1 MSTLWLKILACAA
14 MLADHIG
21 FFSNYGYP
29 ELELILRG
37 FGRIAFPIFCYLIAF
52 GYRKTSDKFKY
63 LLRLIIIGL
72 LSELPFYYCFYG
84 RLPNLSF
91 SNVYFTLALG
101 LLSIILFDYISK
113 SGTRLFF
120 PSLLAV
126 IPPAALAA
134 LIGTDYGADGVLLI
148 FFFCLA
154 GTNKAAITALTLLFA
169 SRKFIIALA
178 VALGDALPHLSAF
191 SLPAIRDWDKLQILG
206 ALALLPILLCDGS
219 RGYRPKSRAAQKVIQ
234 YSFYLFYPVHLLVLG
249 VIIREFVM

>member
-1 MSTLWLKILACAA
+1 MSTLWLKILACTA

-21 FFSNYGYP
+21 YFSNYGYS

-52 GYRKTSDKFKY
+52 GYRKTSNKYRY

-72 LSELPFYYCFYG
+72 ISELPFYYCFNG

-101 LLSIILFDYISK
+101 LCSIILFDYISK
-113 SGTRLFF
+113 SGTRFF
-120 PSLLAV
+120 YPSLLSV
-126 IPPAALAA
+126 IPPAALAM
-134 LIGTDYGADGVLLI
+134 LMETDYGAEGVLLI
-148 FFFCLA
+148 FFFYIA
-154 GTNKAAITALTLLFA
+154 GTNKAAIATVSLLFA
-169 SRKFIIALA
+169 SRKLIIALA
-178 VALGDALPHLSAF
+178 VAFRDALPNLGSF
-191 SLPAIRDWDKLQILG
+191 NLPTIRDWDKLQILA

-219 RGYRPKSRAAQKVIQ
+219 RGYRPRSRTAQKAIQ